1 MDNNQAPLRGR
12 AAEKEKVILTQEEID
27 EVVRLVMEEGYSM
40 YGAAKIAVKCT
51 ENTFIRKFQGRY
63 PELYAEVLKKSRS
76 NARVR
81 SVREDYGWD
90 KTDYT
95 NFWTLGEWKRR
106 GLIKG
111 VRIKGVTKKR

>member
-12 AAEKEKVILTQEEID
+12 AAEKEKYILTQEEID

-63 PELYAEVLKKSRS
+63 PELYAEVVKKSRS
-76 NARVR
+76 NARVN
-81 SVREDYGWD
+81 SLREDSGWD
-90 KTDYT
+90 KTEYT
-95 NFWTLGEWKRR
+95 NFWTLDEWKRR
-106 GLIKG
+106 G
-111 VRIKGVTKKR
+111 RIKEVTKKRYRNV